1 MEQRKGGEKTMFAH
15 DQGCHDTCASHC
27 GCGCG
32 GMLSVED
39 EIKALEVHRQH
50 MKLQLEMIEK
60 RISGLQK
67 VGT

>member
-1 MEQRKGGEKTMFAH
+1 MEKEVKITMYAH
-15 DQGCHDTCASHC
+15 ECHPAASC
-27 GCGCG
+27 QCGCG

-60 RISGLQK
+60 RISSLK
-67 VGT
+67 NAGT

>member
-1 MEQRKGGEKTMFAH
+1 MFSH
-15 DQGCHDTCASHC
+15 EHDTCASHC

-32 GMLSVED
+32 GMMSVED

-60 RISGLQK
+60 RISGLKK
-67 VGT
+67 VGN

>member
-1 MEQRKGGEKTMFAH
+1 MKTKMFTH
-15 DQGCHDTCASHC
+15 DHGCHDAGAGMC

-32 GMLSVED
+32 GMMSVED

-50 MKLQLEMIEK
+50 MNLQLEMIEK

-67 VGT
+67 VGK

>member
-1 MEQRKGGEKTMFAH
+1 MFIHEQ
-15 DQGCHDTCASHC
+15 DCHSACASHC

-32 GMLSVED
+32 GMMSVED

-50 MKLQLEMIEK
+50 LKLQLEMIDK

-67 VGT
+67 VGK

>member
-1 MEQRKGGEKTMFAH
+1 MFGH
-15 DQGCHDTCASHC
+15 EHGHDTCASHC

-60 RISGLQK
+60 RIAGLK
-67 VGT
+67 HVAK

>member
-1 MEQRKGGEKTMFAH
+1 MLI
-15 DQGCHDTCASHC
+15 ASHC

-50 MKLQLEMIEK
+50 MKLQLEMIGK

-67 VGT
+67 AGWYNLSGFYPAPAPCVLTTT